1 MDEVRPRLEAF
12 AAEMLG
18 SLARR
23 DQRAKGE
30 LYVRGLMLDG
40 KRKSMQPMAERL
52 GVDHQQLQQFI
63 SSSTWD
69 YTEVRRRVARWAAA
83 HIAPEAYAIDDTGFP
98 KDGYDSPGVARM
110 YCGALGKRGNCQI
123 GVSVNLVSDHASAAV
138 DWRLF
143 IPDSWDDAT
152 VEGDRLLA
160 EAIRRRRQ
168 RPMGS
173 ARPSGGRRCRLRR
186 RHRLPPGPDRAWP
199 GIRGRRQRH
208 HECLPG

>member
-1 MDEVRPRLEAF
+1 MEEVRPRLEAF
-12 AAEMLG
+12 AAQMLG

-30 LYVRGLMLDG
+30 LYLRGLMLDG

-52 GVDHQQLQQFI
+52 GVDHQQLQQFV

-69 YTEVRRRVARWAAA
+69 YSKVRERMARWAAA
-83 HIAPEAYAIDDTGFP
+83 HIGPEAYAIDDVGFP

-123 GVSVNLVSDHASAAV
+123 GVSVNLVSDRASSAV

-143 IPDSWDDAT
+143 LPESWDDAKHG
-152 VEGDRLLA
+152 EDPLLA
-160 EAIRRRRQ
+160 EAIRHRRAKAGI
-168 RPMGS
+168 PD
-173 ARPSGGRRCRLRR
+173 AA
-186 RHRLPPGPDRAWP
+186 RHR
-199 GIRGRRQRH
+199 
-208 HECLPG
+208 